1 MIIEMNIR
9 KLQVYRLSLC
19 KIVMWNERKRV
30 KNTYSYLNKRVL
42 YKKKEKKSQNVNV
55 RWIGGLRGAV
65 KWRKNSKKVK
75 DK

>member
-9 KLQVYRLSLC
+9 KSQVYRLLLC

-55 RWIGGLRGAV
+55 RWIDGLRGAV
-65 KWRKNSKKVK
+65 KWCKKLKKVK
-75 DK
+75 YK